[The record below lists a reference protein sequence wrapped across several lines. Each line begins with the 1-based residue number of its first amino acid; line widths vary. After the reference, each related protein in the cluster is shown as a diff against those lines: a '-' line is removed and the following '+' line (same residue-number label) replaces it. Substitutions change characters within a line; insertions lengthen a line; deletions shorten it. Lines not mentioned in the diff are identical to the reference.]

1 MKRIFRSE
9 EDRILA
15 GVCGGVGEYFDIDPV
30 IVRIAWIILT
40 LVGGSGILLYILAW
54 LIVPPHPWET

>member
-1 MKRIFRSE
+1 MKRLYRSE
-9 EDRILA
+9 DERIVA

-40 LVGGSGILLYILAW
+40 VAGGSGILLYILAW
-54 LIVPPHPWET
+54 LIVPSQPWEA

>member
-1 MKRIFRSE
+1 M
-9 EDRILA
+9 A

-40 LVGGSGILLYILAW
+40 VAGGSGILLYILAW
-54 LIVPPHPWET
+54 LIVPSQPWEA